1 MKEKTFENRKIIKKD
16 RILDKYIP
24 ISLMT
29 IFIIITIILIIIFSL
44 SYLQDEMAFEI
55 ETPNKINYYLRSE
68 NIVAN
73 LEIQNNSR
81 VIFSFP
87 TGIIN

>member
-44 SYLQDEMAFEI
+44 SYLQDEMAFKI